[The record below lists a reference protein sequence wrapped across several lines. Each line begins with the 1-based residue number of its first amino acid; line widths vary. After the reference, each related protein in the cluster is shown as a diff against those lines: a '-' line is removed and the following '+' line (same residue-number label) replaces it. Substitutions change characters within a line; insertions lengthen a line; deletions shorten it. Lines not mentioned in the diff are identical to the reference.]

1 MICKYFLPFGKLC
14 FHCVDGFLCCAKAF
28 LFDVTPLVYFCF
40 CCICFFYLYFHFSR
54 RWIQK
59 YIAPI
64 YVNECTAFMF
74 SSKSFIVSCLTLRS
88 LIIDFE
94 FIFVYIILFIYCG
107 WAGSLF
113 LCGLFSSCSKQ
124 GLLSS

>member
-1 MICKYFLPFGKLC
+1 MSCLYILEINPLLVVSFANILSHSVGCLSILCMVSFAVQKLLTLSRS
-14 FHCVDGFLCCAKAF
+14 HL
-28 LFDVTPLVYFCF
+28 
-40 CCICFFYLYFHFSR
+40 FFYLYFHFSR

-59 YIAPI
+59 DIAPI

-74 SSKSFIVSCLTLRS
+74 SSKSFIVSCLTLRA

-94 FIFVYIILFIYCG
+94 FIFVYIISFIYCG

-113 LCGLFSSCSKQ
+113 LCGLFSLQ
-124 GLLSS
+124 